1 MTTTATTTT
10 AATAGGIGL
19 RLDGV
24 AHGRAGRPVLDLASL
39 AIAPGESLAI
49 VGPNGAGKSTLLAL
63 LAGLEAPSHGAARI
77 GELPATRLEAR
88 RRIALMPQDAPLLE
102 GTVAANV
109 ERPLALRG
117 VAARERRRR
126 VGALLERMGLG
137 ALAGRSGKALS
148 GGEARR
154 VALARALVTEP
165 EALLLDEPFNGVD
178 DPARERLVAEI
189 RAGVRAAG
197 RTLVLVTQRRDEALR
212 LATRLIV
219 LWQGSIR
226 QDGPIEQV
234 LARPTDTDVAHFL
247 GLENVLRGRVV
258 GGGDGDVAI
267 VDLDGVTVQVAL
279 PVPRPALGPEVWV
292 VFGPEQVE
300 LRAPEPSSSSG
311 AAGLGGAAG
320 SGGTSAG
327 ARSSPRNVVRA
338 RVRSVVPREGRVE
351 VALAAGFAGGLT
363 IVAAVTRAA
372 VDELRLAP
380 GADVQAVIKATAL
393 HVVAM

>member
-1 MTTTATTTT
+1 MTTTA
-10 AATAGGIGL
+10 AARRRRRRGIGL

-24 AHGRAGRPVLDLASL
+24 AHGRAGRRVLDVASL

-63 LAGLEAPSHGAARI
+63 LAGLEAPAHGAARI

-102 GTVAANV
+102 GTVTANV

-137 ALAGRSGKALS
+137 ALAGRNGKALS

-234 LARPTDTDVAHFL
+234 LARPADTDVARFL
-247 GLENVLRGRVV
+247 GLENVLKGRVV
-258 GGGDGDVAI
+258 GGDGDVAI
-267 VDLDGVTVQVAL
+267 VDLGGVTVQVAL
-279 PVPRPALGPEVWV
+279 PAPRPALGPEVWV
-292 VFGPEQVE
+292 IFGPEQVE
-300 LRAPEPSSSSG
+300 LRAPEPSSSG
-311 AAGLGGAAG
+311 AAGMGGAAG
-320 SGGTSAG
+320 ATAT
-327 ARSSPRNVVRA
+327 RSSPRNVVRA
-338 RVRSVVPREGRVE
+338 RVRLVVPREGRVE

-372 VDELRLAP
+372 VDELLLAP
-380 GADVQAVIKATAL
+380 GTDVQAVIKATAL